1 MCAGGSHP
9 TLDNHFN
16 YIFHLAND
24 LRKSANAR
32 KGETLPIDVRAIDH
46 QSVLDTNQVC
56 DNYDLAAFRLDD
68 HAHSVS
74 VTLDDLHPNR

>member
-9 TLDNHFN
+9 TLDNHFY
-16 YIFHLAND
+16 YIFHLAEH

-32 KGETLPIDVRAIDH
+32 KGQPTPIDMCAIDH

-56 DNYDLAAFRLDD
+56 DNYDLAAFCLDD
-68 HAHSVS
+68 QAHRVS
-74 VTLDDLHPNR
+74 VTLDDLHPD